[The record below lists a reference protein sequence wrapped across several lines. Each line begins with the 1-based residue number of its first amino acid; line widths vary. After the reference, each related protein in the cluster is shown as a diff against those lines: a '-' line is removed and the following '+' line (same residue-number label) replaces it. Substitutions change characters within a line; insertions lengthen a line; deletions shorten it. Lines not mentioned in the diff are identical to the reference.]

1 MYTFLNNTNLNKG
14 AHKMEIIVTVLNI
27 TELSIHDQN
36 KITNLNNPIDFN
48 GTIWISKVWKD
59 EHDIKSVMGMNSE
72 TLHTLSRNDFHLEL
86 GN

>member
-48 GTIWISKVWKD
+48 GTI
-59 EHDIKSVMGMNSE
+59 
-72 TLHTLSRNDFHLEL
+72 
-86 GN
+86 